1 MTPSSKPASS
11 DPSRA
16 LRGALG
22 RYSTGVAIVTT
33 LTEDGRHTGVTVNSF
48 SSVSLEPPLV
58 LFSLLRSATIY
69 AVFERARGFNV
80 NVLSQKQKLVS
91 NRFTRPGSLV
101 WDDIVHHRGA
111 NGCAVLTE
119 SLAWF
124 ECERYTDYDGG
135 DHAILVGRVTSFGT
149 SGEEQAPLVFYRGN
163 YGSFTGDERVHPDL
177 SGTLGDFSSYGWG
190 GM

>member
-1 MTPSSKPASS
+1 MSEAVPQTA
-11 DPSRA
+11 DSRV

-22 RYSTGVAIVTT
+22 RFTTGVAIVTT
-33 LTEDGRHTGVTVNSF
+33 LTPDNRPTGVTVNSF

-58 LFSLLRSATIY
+58 LFSLARRAAIY
-69 AVFERARGFNV
+69 KVFETARGFTI

-91 NRFTRPGSLV
+91 NQFTRPSGV
-101 WDDIVHHRGA
+101 AWDQVVHRAGA
-111 NGCAVLTE
+111 NGCAVLVD

-124 ECERYTDYDGG
+124 ECERSAEYEGG
-135 DHAILVGRVTSFGT
+135 DHVTFVGRVTLFGS
-149 SGEEQAPLVFYRGN
+149 SGEDQDPLVFYRGN
-163 YGSFTGDERVHPDL
+163 YGSFLGDERVHPDL

>member
-1 MTPSSKPASS
+1 MSTITQSAP
-11 DPSRA
+11 DHGRA
-16 LRGALG
+16 LRSALG
-22 RYSTGVAIVTT
+22 RFSTGVAIVTT
-33 LTEDGRHTGVTVNSF
+33 LTPDARHTGVTVNSF

-58 LFSLLRSATIY
+58 LFSLSRRATIH
-69 AVFERARGFNV
+69 AVFAQARGFTV

-91 NRFTRPGSLV
+91 NRFTRPGSLA
-101 WDDIVHHRGA
+101 WDDLVHHAGA
-111 NGCAVLTE
+111 NGCAVLAE

-124 ECERYTDYDGG
+124 ECERHTEYDGG
-135 DHAILVGRVTSFGT
+135 DHVIFVGRVSAFGA
-149 SGEEQAPLVFYRGN
+149 SGEDADPLVFYRGN

>member
-1 MTPSSKPASS
+1 MVHTTNHT
-11 DPSRA
+11 DGGRA

-22 RYSTGVAIVTT
+22 RFSTGVAIVTA
-33 LTEDGRHTGVTVNSF
+33 LTPESRHTGVTVNSF

-58 LFSLLRSATIY
+58 LFSLARRAAIY
-69 AVFERARGFNV
+69 AVFAQARVFTI
-80 NVLSQKQKLVS
+80 NVLSQKQKLIS

-101 WDDIVHHRGA
+101 WDDIVHRAGA
-111 NGCAVLTE
+111 NGCAVLAD

-124 ECERYTDYDGG
+124 ECERHVEYDGG
-135 DHAILVGRVTSFGT
+135 DHGILVGRVSAFGA
-149 SGEEQAPLVFYRGN
+149 SADALDPLVFYRGD
-163 YGSFTGDERVHPDL
+163 YGSFLGEQRVHADL

>member
-1 MTPSSKPASS
+1 MVQGAAST
-11 DPSRA
+11 DPGGA

-22 RYSTGVAIVTT
+22 RFSTGVAIVTT
-33 LTEDGRHTGVTVNSF
+33 LSPEGRHTGVTVNSF
-48 SSVSLEPPLV
+48 GSVSLEPALV
-58 LFSLLRSATIY
+58 LFSLARRATIY
-69 AVFERARGFNV
+69 GVFAQARGFTV

-101 WDDIVHHRGA
+101 WDDIAHRSGA

-124 ECERYTDYDGG
+124 ECERHTDYEGG
-135 DHAILVGRVTSFGT
+135 DHVILVGRVSAFGT
-149 SGEEQAPLVFYRGN
+149 SGEDADPLVFYRGN
-163 YGSFTGDERVHPDL
+163 YGSFLGDDRVHADL

>member
-1 MTPSSKPASS
+1 MAETIQAS
-11 DPSRA
+11 DAGRA

-22 RYSTGVAIVTT
+22 RFSTGVAIVTT
-33 LTEDGRHTGVTVNSF
+33 LTADAKHAGVTVNSF

-58 LFSLLRSATIY
+58 LFSLARRAAIY
-69 AVFERARGFNV
+69 RVFEQAPGFTV

-91 NRFTRPGSLV
+91 NRFTRPSTVLWEDVASSPG
-101 WDDIVHHRGA
+101 G
-111 NGCAVLTE
+111 NGCAVLAD

-124 ECERYTDYDGG
+124 ECERHAEYDGG
-135 DHAILVGRVTSFGT
+135 DHVIFIGRVTAFGT
-149 SGEEQAPLVFYRGN
+149 SGEAGDPLVFYRGN
-163 YGSFTGDERVHPDL
+163 YGSFSGDERVHPDL